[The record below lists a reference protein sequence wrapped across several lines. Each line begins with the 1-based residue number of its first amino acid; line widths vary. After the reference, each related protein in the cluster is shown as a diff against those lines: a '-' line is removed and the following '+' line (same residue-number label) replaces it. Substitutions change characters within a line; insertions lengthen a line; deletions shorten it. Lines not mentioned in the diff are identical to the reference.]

1 MEQMIRKE
9 TRFNV
14 VNHWCLA
21 GSCILLGITGYGFLF
36 RIEAIG
42 WVFGGFNAMRVIHSW
57 LGVLFTLALFVSML
71 AYLKEDL
78 RFGADDLRWIRVAG
92 GYLWRTTEVPPMGK
106 HNTGQKLFYI
116 GLVLAGVGISLTG
129 FLLWLMPQNKQV
141 LTWSHLLHNL
151 CFLFFVVAI
160 PAHIYLGTF
169 ANPGSFRIMI
179 YGTVPYEWA
188 KKQYPKWIA
197 ELENHRAPHQS
208 H

>member
-9 TRFNV
+9 TRLNI

-21 GSCILLGITGYGFLF
+21 VSCILLSITGFGFLF

-42 WVFGGFNAMRVIHSW
+42 SVFGGFNTMKAIHSW
-57 LGVLFTLALFVSML
+57 LGILFTLSLCLSMIPY
-71 AYLKEDL
+71 AKESLIFD
-78 RFGADDLRWIRVAG
+78 ADDLKWIRVAG
-92 GYLWRTTEVPPMGK
+92 GYLWHTTKVPPMGK

-116 GLVLAGVGISLTG
+116 GLLVAGIVISLTG
-129 FLLWLMPQNKQV
+129 FLLWLMPGNKPV

-151 CFLFFVVAI
+151 CFMFFVVAI

-169 ANPGSFRIMI
+169 ANPGSFRIMV

-188 KKQYPKWIA
+188 RKKCPKWIA
-197 ELENHRAPHQS
+197 ELEEPASGH
-208 H
+208 